1 MVRFRSCLI
10 QLHLLSYLLH
20 HYQARV
26 GIHPVCVLSRPLR
39 CMGHWRDSDAE
50 ASTIGVDRPCKPV
63 RVYSW
68 AHAGVFHR
76 VCLMPYGTVCT
87 IWSWFGDIVSC
98 HSRRRPTTSALVPSL
113 RVWSVVPP
121 DRLVWRRLGRS
132 SISQTCSAGTWS
144 VNRLDLWAL
153 L

>member
-1 MVRFRSCLI
+1 MVRFRSCPI

-26 GIHPVCVLSRPLR
+26 GIRPVCVLSRPLG

-50 ASTIGVDRPCKPV
+50 ASTIGVDRPRKSV
-63 RVYSW
+63 SVYSW
-68 AHAGVFHR
+68 AHVGVFHR
-76 VCLMPYGTVCT
+76 VCLMPYGTVGT
-87 IWSWFGDIVSC
+87 TWSWFGDVVSFDD
-98 HSRRRPTTSALVPSL
+98 RRGSTMSARVPSL

-132 SISQTCSAGTWS
+132 STLQTCSTGT
-144 VNRLDLWAL
+144 
-153 L
+153 